1 LSCEHQKTQDYERCR
16 NQARNPG
23 NSQVIDTAVS
33 FDGCHAEF
41 LSRIAL
47 RTSDGPMMA
56 LSPLG
61 AK

>member
-1 LSCEHQKTQDYERCR
+1 
-16 NQARNPG
+16 
-23 NSQVIDTAVS
+23 VIETSVP

-47 RTSDGPMMA
+47 RTSDGTMMA
-56 LSPLG
+56 LGTPE